1 MDNLPPPMPK
11 EKATTKTA
19 PTTKTKTKHSS
30 AELEKFHG
38 FAEKAAEIA
47 LYYGFAQLRAV
58 QPDENGVIQP
68 PQPKIIQKKGA
79 PAKAKTS
86 IDEPIEG
93 ISPIMHSYIEQ
104 GMQTFPQPVKL
115 YCNGTLQHEEDKQP
129 APRSAPDEFAL
140 EVLGSTRSISD
151 AMVIFIAIIALREVG
166 FSNVFVDINSLGD
179 VESRKEYQKQLLIY
193 YRKVSSHLCADCRHN
208 MKSHVL
214 ALLECEKPQ
223 CQAHKEKAPQTIA
236 HLSVESKQHF
246 KEVLEFLDAL
256 NIVYRI
262 NTNLVRGLDFY
273 THTVFELS
281 EMPTEDDTAIPE
293 VFGAGGRYDGLA
305 KKLGSKKDIPAVG
318 CTLNI
323 PKIIA
328 HKHYKPAAAR
338 SQKKAKIYFIQI
350 GFEAKLKSM
359 EVLELLRTARIQV
372 THALAKDSLMQ
383 QLATAE
389 KSGVQHAIIFGQ
401 KEAIDGTV
409 IIRNLDTRSQEIVKI
424 KDLADHIKR
433 EMK

>member
-1 MDNLPPPMPK
+1 MPK
-11 EKATTKTA
+11 EKTTSKSATVAK
-19 PTTKTKTKHSS
+19 PKTKFAP
-30 AELEKFHG
+30 AELEKFNG

-47 LYYGFAQLRAV
+47 LYYGFAQLRAA
-58 QPDENGVIQP
+58 QPDENGNVQP
-68 PQPKIIQKKGA
+68 PPPKAALKKGA
-79 PAKAKTS
+79 PVKTKAA
-86 IDEPIEG
+86 DEPIEG

-104 GMQTFPQPVKL
+104 GMQSFPQPVKL
-115 YCNGTLQHEEDKQP
+115 YCNGTLKHEEDKHP

-166 FSNVFVDINSLGD
+166 FSNIFVDINSLGD
-179 VESRKEYQKQLLIY
+179 AESRKEYQKQLLIY

-223 CQAHKEKAPQTIA
+223 CQVHKEKAPQTIA

-256 NIVYRI
+256 NVVYRI

-281 EMPTEDDTAIPE
+281 EMPSEDENVVPV
-293 VFGAGGRYDGLA
+293 VFGTGGRYDGLA

-318 CTLNI
+318 CTLDL
-323 PKIIA
+323 PKIV
-328 HKHYKPAAAR
+328 HSPHYKPAVAR
-338 SQKKAKIYFIQI
+338 AQKKAKIYFIQI

-359 EVLELLRTARIQV
+359 EVLELLRSARIQV

-424 KDLADHIKR
+424 KDLADFIKR